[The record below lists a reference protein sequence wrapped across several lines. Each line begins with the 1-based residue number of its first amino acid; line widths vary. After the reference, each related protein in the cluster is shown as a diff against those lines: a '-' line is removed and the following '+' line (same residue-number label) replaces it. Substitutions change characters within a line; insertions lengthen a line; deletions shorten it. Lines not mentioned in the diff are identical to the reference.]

1 MITPAN
7 PFPASEFDEWA
18 ETYDTSVSNDHFPFH
33 GYQDVLAK
41 IFTLAAPLSGYSV
54 LDLGTGTGN
63 LGLLFTRFGC
73 SLWGT
78 DFSAPMLEK
87 AQQKL
92 PSAHLFL
99 HDLHLPLPAEIQHPF
114 DRIVSAYVFH
124 HFTLKEK
131 IRILVN
137 LLPYLASGGRILIGD
152 ITFPNATA
160 LEEMKIAAGEEWEE
174 EFYWLEDESLFA
186 LQKAGIHAKYIQ
198 VSSYAGVFVLLP
210 EMNSP
215 G

>member
-1 MITPAN
+1 MITPVN
-7 PFPASEFDEWA
+7 PFPASEFDDWA
-18 ETYDTSVSNDHFPFH
+18 ETYDASVSIDQFPFH
-33 GYQDVLAK
+33 GYKDVLAK
-41 IFTLAAPLSGYSV
+41 IITLAAPRPGYSV

-63 LGLLFTRFGC
+63 LGLLFIRRGC
-73 SLWGT
+73 NLWGT

-124 HFTLKEK
+124 HFKLEEK
-131 IRILVN
+131 IRILIS
-137 LLPYLASGGRILIGD
+137 LLPHLAAGGRIIIGD

-174 EFYWLEDESLFA
+174 EFYWLADESMFA
-186 LQKAGIHAKYIQ
+186 LQKAGFHAKHMQ
-198 VSSYAGVFVLLP
+198 VSSYAGIFVLLP

-215 G
+215 